1 MGPLT
6 GLIII
11 LGGVA
16 IVSGILALWMNTKN
30 GKKWLK
36 SLDD

>member
-6 GLIII
+6 GLMII

-16 IVSGILALWMNTKN
+16 VIAAIISLWMNTKN